1 MPVRIPGAGWSYFG
15 ADPDWGEKQAN
26 QLRVCLEAALAK
38 HDVKVVSQ
46 IQGSIELAPR
56 ELQKGVMVKRL
67 FDKLLAVRAGKL
79 PAFTLIIGDEP
90 SDDAMF
96 SEMFKTLAEA
106 TPFAGVSQQR
116 SFMVTV
122 GKRPSPSALYLN
134 DVDEVEDILC
144 ELVK

>member
-1 MPVRIPGAGWSYFG
+1 
-15 ADPDWGEKQAN
+15 
-26 QLRVCLEAALAK
+26 LRSDLEAALAQ
-38 HDVKVVSQ
+38 HDIKVVSQ

-67 FDKLLAVRAGKL
+67 LEKIMAMRAGKL

-90 SDDAMF
+90 SDDAMVT
-96 SEMFKTLAEA
+96 ELFKLYADA

-122 GKRPSPSALYLN
+122 GKRESPSALYLN
-134 DVDEVEDILC
+134 DVSEVEDILV
-144 ELVK
+144 ELTR

>member
-1 MPVRIPGAGWSYFG
+1 M
-15 ADPDWGEKQAN
+15 
-26 QLRVCLEAALAK
+26 RVDLEAALSK
-38 HDVKVVSQ
+38 HDVKVVSH

-56 ELQKGVMVKRL
+56 ELQKGVMVRRL
-67 FDKLLAVRAGKL
+67 YDKLLSMRAGKL

-96 SEMFKTLAEA
+96 TELFKTLAEA

-134 DVDEVEDILC
+134 NVSEVEDILC
-144 ELVK
+144 DLVKL